1 MSRENWALIKRNKN
15 FNVNVYRRGL
25 SFLIFVLFLNV
36 GMGVLIAYIYLH
48 QPERDFYATSGVAAP
63 IQLTVMLAANMSSQ
77 PMLPPDPP
85 MDDGARIIPQ

>member
-25 SFLIFVLFLNV
+25 SFLIFILFLNV
-36 GMGVLIAYIYLH
+36 GMGALIAYIYLH